1 MDAVVSHAP
10 PLPLPPPPAP
20 KTVRCTPLCPPYTKK
35 VRLCQDKHDWE
46 VVRAASAALSVAAY
60 HDANADRMGV
70 AAPNLIPVVVSL
82 FSHNDAEIQ
91 AHAATTLANLAHGS
105 PSYQGQ
111 AGDAGAIEALLNVCR
126 GRAGCELESPFG
138 AAGTDAEQNDSNTDP
153 TSLCRNQEGNDDD
166 NNNLARGV
174 ESKEML
180 AVGRQHGKDTLAEVG
195 GESGEKTECDV
206 TTTSLVGL
214 PKVERHGVAIQGE
227 GCGGNEEPEGGSE
240 TMDVDAILAAT
251 AALANLLCYSDANS
265 VRLVDA
271 GGIGVLVGLI
281 SSYRPHNLVDF
292 DQVRRFIESCY
303 RCCSSSSPSTLTFL
317 VTCASQALN

>member
-1 MDAVVSHAP
+1 MYA
-10 PLPLPPPPAP
+10 
-20 KTVRCTPLCPPYTKK
+20 KK

-46 VVRAASAALSVAAY
+46 VVRAAAAALSVAAY

-105 PSYQGQ
+105 PSYQGK
-111 AGDAGAIEALLNVCR
+111 AGEAGAIEALLNVCR
-126 GRAGCELESPFG
+126 GRAGCELESSFR
-138 AAGTDAEQNDSNTDP
+138 AACIDAEKNDDNMGPPSV
-153 TSLCRNQEGNDDD
+153 SRNQEGDDDDD
-166 NNNLARGV
+166 NPARGA

-180 AVGRQHGKDTLAEVG
+180 AEGRHNGKDALVEVS
-195 GESGEKTECDV
+195 GESGEESECDGP
-206 TTTSLVGL
+206 TSLVGS
-214 PKVERHGVAIQGE
+214 PKVEKHGEAIQGE
-227 GCGGNEEPEGGSE
+227 EGGGNEEPEGGSE

-281 SSYRPHNLVDF
+281 SSYRPHNLLDF
-292 DQVRRFIESCY
+292 DQVLVHMKGCF
-303 RCCSSSSPSTLTFL
+303 RCCPSSSSSTATLS
-317 VTCASQALN
+317 VN